1 MPRLVGWACPG
12 HLESCMEEITNL
24 VARLKQGDRA
34 AAVAVYD
41 RFAPLV
47 RAIAW
52 DACQDLPTA
61 DDIVQDTFLRVFSKI
76 DQLRQ
81 AEQLPGWIVSIAR
94 SMLANHARQRRT
106 LEKGAAELT
115 FDPVDYR
122 QSGTRLDDSTEI
134 LLRAIAQLPES
145 QRIAIHIHY
154 LCEQPVE
161 TARQV
166 LGLSTSGVYKLLEQA
181 RARLKSCLQHREDK

>member
-1 MPRLVGWACPG
+1 
-12 HLESCMEEITNL
+12 MEEITNL

-34 AAVAVYD
+34 AAAAVYD

-52 DACQDLPTA
+52 DTCRDLTTA

-81 AEQLPGWIVSIAR
+81 ADQLPGWIVRIAR
-94 SMLANHARQRRT
+94 STVANQARQRRSS
-106 LEKGAAELT
+106 ENGATELT

-122 QSGTRLDDSTEI
+122 QSGSRLDDSDEL

-145 QRIAIHIHY
+145 QRMAIHIHY

-166 LGLSTSGVYKLLEQA
+166 LGLSNSGVYKLLDQA
-181 RARLKSCLQHREDK
+181 RTRLKSCLQHLEDK